1 MPSTRRT
8 APRKIL
14 GLTAVL
20 LGILL
25 CAIIAVLIGREG
37 SRSAA
42 DFGSVP
48 AGTASAPASMTS
60 ASAPA
65 SSSAQP
71 TGEATGPP
79 SSTGAG
85 PSRTPAP
92 RTLSIPRLGLSAPVD
107 PVGVAEDG
115 QTEVPPDPDRVG
127 WYRFS
132 PAPGSAAG
140 SSVIVGHVDARG
152 RGLGVLDG
160 LNEVRQG
167 DRVLIG
173 REDDST
179 VTYEITARRTVG
191 KKALAVSDAFRRE
204 GRPVLTLITC
214 AGPYLPDG
222 GGYQN
227 NLVVTAVEAAK

>member
-1 MPSTRRT
+1 MTSTRRM
-8 APRKIL
+8 APRKAL
-14 GLTAVL
+14 GLTATL
-20 LGILL
+20 LGVLL
-25 CAIIAVLIGREG
+25 CAVFLVLLVRGKPGR
-37 SRSAA
+37 AA
-42 DFGSVP
+42 DFGSTP
-48 AGTASAPASMTS
+48 ASTASS
-60 ASAPA
+60 
-65 SSSAQP
+65 
-71 TGEATGPP
+71 PP
-79 SSTGAG
+79 PMNS
-85 PSRTPAP
+85 TPAP
-92 RTLSIPRLGLSAPVD
+92 SSARPTGVATGAPSPADAGPARIPAPQELSIPRLGLSAPVD

-140 SSVIVGHVDARG
+140 SSVIVGHVDAKG

-173 REDDST
+173 RKDGST
-179 VTYEITARRTVG
+179 VSYEITARRTVG
-191 KKALAVSDAFRRE
+191 KKVLAASDAFRRE

-214 AGPYLPDG
+214 AGPYLPDA

-227 NLVVTAVEAAK
+227 NLVVTAVEAAP